1 MATTLDEERVL
12 DAAGAAALAAQ
23 RCRLTIEL
31 VRDPA
36 GADAAATLLR
46 QIWKTP
52 YGAPVAP
59 EMLLALV
66 HTGNY
71 AALARCDGEPVA
83 ASAAFRTGD
92 AVPHLHSHITG
103 VADGH
108 RGRSVGYAMKLFQR
122 AWALEHGCSEIS
134 WTFDPMQSRNAYF
147 NVMKLGATFDSYIPD
162 FYGDMGDEINKGSL
176 GDRALVRWDLTSV
189 LSSQRPA
196 PPAAGPPVTRMV
208 EAGMD
213 GIPVV
218 VAAPGAEAVSIAVPE
233 DVGRLRRTDPD
244 GALRWHR
251 AVREAFVSALA
262 DGYAVI
268 AFDPDHHYVLRK
280 ATHASAPS

>member
-1 MATTLDEERVL
+1 MTTLEDRVP

-31 VRDPA
+31 VHDPA
-36 GADAAATLLR
+36 GAEAAAALLR
-46 QIWKTP
+46 EIWKTP
-52 YGAPVAP
+52 HGAPVAP

-71 AALARCDGEPVA
+71 AALAQRDGEPVA

-92 AVPHLHSHITG
+92 ADPHLHSHITG
-103 VADGH
+103 VAAGH

-122 AWALEHGCSEIS
+122 AWALEHGCTEIS

-147 NVMKLGATFDSYIPD
+147 NVMKLGASFDSYMPD
-162 FYGDMGDEINKGSL
+162 FYGDMGDEINRGSL
-176 GDRALVRWDLTSV
+176 GDRALMRWDLSADLPV
-189 LSSQRPA
+189 LRPA
-196 PPAAGPPVTRMV
+196 PLLVASEATGLL
-208 EAGMD
+208 EAGAD
-213 GIPVV
+213 GIPVLV
-218 VAAPGAEAVSIAVPE
+218 PGPVLGAETVRIGVPE
-233 DVGRLRRTDPD
+233 DVGRLRQTDSE

-262 DGYAVI
+262 AGYAVT

-280 ATHASAPS
+280 VTHASAPS